1 MDKPFK
7 TYRQQL
13 GILRKRNMII
23 NDGSRAIKILKRE
36 NYYNIINGYKDIFID
51 KNVTTDEKFKTGTKF
66 EHVYAL
72 YEFDRNLRGI
82 FLKYILKLESVMKSK
97 ISYFFSE
104 KYKTSFNYFN
114 TSNFDNSNLAEVTK
128 LITRISSTIEQNT
141 KNKNGQICHY
151 LNNYQNLP
159 LWVLMKKL
167 DFGGT
172 SYFYNSLE
180 KALKDK
186 ICQEILEEYKKE
198 YSLNMILPNDSS
210 QLGIIL
216 FFVNKFRN
224 VCAHDERL
232 YNLNTRS
239 NKKIKFQHFYNSSII
254 NKYNLFDLLVIL
266 KIFLLKKDFKKL
278 LKSLEHEFDI
288 LSQEIPSN
296 VYNLVQIEMGFSKT
310 WTSIVS

>member
-23 NDGSRAIKILKRE
+23 NDGSKAIKILKRE

-51 KNVTTDEKFKTGTKF
+51 KNATTDEKFKTGTKF

-104 KYKTSFNYFN
+104 KYKASFNYFN
-114 TSNFDNSNLAEVTK
+114 TSNFDNNNLAEVTK

-172 SYFYNSLE
+172 SYFYSVLE
-180 KALKDK
+180 TLLKDR
-186 ICQEILEEYKKE
+186 ICREILEDYKRE
-198 YSLNMILPNDSS
+198 YSLNTILTNDSA
-210 QLGIIL
+210 QLGKIL

-224 VCAHDERL
+224 ACAHDERL
-232 YNLNTRS
+232 YNLNVRN
-239 NKKIKFQHFYNSSII
+239 NKKIKFQHFYNPSIV
-254 NKYNLFDLLVIL
+254 NKYNLFDLLVVL
-266 KIFLLKKDFKKL
+266 KIFLLKKDFKRL
-278 LKSLEHEFDI
+278 SKSLEREFDN

-296 VYNLVQIEMGFSKT
+296 IFNLVQIEMGFSKT
-310 WTSIVS
+310 WATTI